1 MIHINNFN
9 ILYMYIFKVCEG
21 FCKALKRDLSL
32 EEITSLYSAAIM
44 LLLLSDPEI
53 QNRRLELL
61 NDCFNY
67 SDTLKPTMIDYI
79 TRELIENFKY
89 ASSLAESNT
98 EYDYMLY
105 FLWAMPH
112 IITASETGKMISL
125 GLLRSFIAEL
135 ANRTPIVMHIYRNVS
150 ALHNRYLSDFKCE

>member
-1 MIHINNFN
+1 M
-9 ILYMYIFKVCEG
+9 
-21 FCKALKRDLSL
+21 SL

-44 LLLLSDPEI
+44 LLLLGDPEI
-53 QNRRLELL
+53 LNQRLELL
-61 NDCFNY
+61 NDCLNY

-79 TRELIENFKY
+79 TRELIETIKY
-89 ASSLAESNT
+89 AAGLAESNT

-105 FLWAMPH
+105 FLWVIPH

-135 ANRTPIVMHIYRNVS
+135 TNRAPIVMHIYRNVS
-150 ALHNRYLSDFKCE
+150 ALHNI